1 MNEKIMAQIDTITE
15 TLYQQKTAEAYEM
28 LGNFIALLMN
38 ELKTENLKVKETEE
52 FNAVLLSA
60 MNAMENQD
68 GVLLADILNYELREC
83 FN

>member
-1 MNEKIMAQIDTITE
+1 MNEQIIAHIDTITE
-15 TLYQQKTAEAYEM
+15 ALYQQKTVEAYEM
-28 LGNFIALLMN
+28 LGNFITLLMN

-52 FNAVLLSA
+52 FNAILSSA